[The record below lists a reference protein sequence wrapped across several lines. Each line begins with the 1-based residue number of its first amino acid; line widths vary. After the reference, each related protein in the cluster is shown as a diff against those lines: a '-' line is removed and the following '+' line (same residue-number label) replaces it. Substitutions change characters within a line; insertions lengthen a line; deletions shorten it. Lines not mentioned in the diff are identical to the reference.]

1 METSKHVQSIPPA
14 RGVNRLVTVACLGL
28 LAFNAFHL
36 FGGCQAFLRYKAFLE
51 RNPREVEQ
59 LVSTIYSLHPSL
71 LRANQF
77 DRKQLEFFSAGQHE
91 KVSNCFERALALRK
105 EVYGADS
112 PKICQ
117 SLNSLGCSYIVEKK
131 FAAAEVAFKRSLE
144 ICQSNHQICQSYK
157 SPGAVESLDCLAY
170 LFEIQKRYAEAE
182 SCEQR
187 AIGLLI
193 DHYGNDSQCASQ
205 YQKLAELHRQQAKY
219 QLAISF
225 YKKKLAIH
233 EPIFGVN
240 DQDSIYIR
248 EQIAECLALSR
259 RS

>member
-1 METSKHVQSIPPA
+1 M
-14 RGVNRLVTVACLGL
+14 
-28 LAFNAFHL
+28 
-36 FGGCQAFLRYKAFLE
+36 
-51 RNPREVEQ
+51 
-59 LVSTIYSLHPSL
+59 
-71 LRANQF
+71 
-77 DRKQLEFFSAGQHE
+77 
-91 KVSNCFERALALRK
+91 
-105 EVYGADS
+105 ADS

-117 SLNSLGCSYIVEKK
+117 SLNSLVSYIVEKNSLLL
-131 FAAAEVAFKRSLE
+131 RSRSSALE
-144 ICQSNHQICQSYK
+144 ICQSNHQICHLK